1 MAADVVCRSIGDAVG
16 LLLDDQALAA
26 TCTHRGC
33 TAPDLSGWRWQVAAG
48 RRLREDRPVESILE
62 AIGNTP
68 LVRLS
73 RCAPPNGAELW
84 LKLEYRNPTG
94 SMKDRMALAM
104 IEGAERDGLISP
116 GDTVVEYTGGS
127 TGPAL
132 ALVCRAKGYRAL
144 IVIADCFTEERFQL
158 MRALGAKLDVVPSV
172 EGRPK
177 VTAQDIH
184 NMVARAEELANE
196 PGRYATDQ
204 FNNPYIIPGH
214 RDGLGREIW
223 EQTEGRVTAF
233 CHGMGTASSLMGVS
247 DALRPHGVFIQ
258 AHEPAGSAAIR
269 GGTPGSFLIQG
280 WTGFVM
286 PHWYP
291 EKVDHVEPIRDDEA
305 LEMTRRLASEGGIF
319 AGISTGANVVGA
331 HRLAERLGP
340 DAVIVTLAVDTGF
353 KYMSVSPYADA

>member
-1 MAADVVCRSIGDAVG
+1 MA
-16 LLLDDQALAA
+16 
-26 TCTHRGC
+26 T
-33 TAPDLSGWRWQVAAG
+33 
-48 RRLREDRPVESILE
+48 ILE
-62 AIGNTP
+62 TIGNTP
-68 LVRLS
+68 LVRLR
-73 RCAPPNGAELW
+73 RCTPPNGAELW
-84 LKLEYRNPTG
+84 LKLESRNPTG

-104 IEGAERDGLISP
+104 IEGAERDGLLSP

-158 MRALGAKLDVVPSV
+158 MRALGAELDVIASV

-184 NMVARAEELANE
+184 NMVARAAELARE
-196 PGRYATDQ
+196 PGHYASDQ
-204 FNNPYIIPGH
+204 FNNPYIIPAH
-214 RDGLGREIW
+214 RDALGREIW
-223 EQTEGRVTAF
+223 EQTDGRVTGF
-233 CHGMGTASSLMGVS
+233 CHGIGTASSLMGVS

-258 AHEPAGSAAIR
+258 AHEPAASAAISAGAGR
-269 GGTPGSFLIQG
+269 GAFLVQG

-291 EKVDHVEPIRDDEA
+291 EKVDHVEPIQDDEA
-305 LEMTRRLASEGGIF
+305 VEMTLRLAREEGIF

-331 HRLAERLGP
+331 HRLSERLGSR
-340 DAVIVTLAVDTGF
+340 AAIVTLAVDTGF
-353 KYMSVSPYADA
+353 KYMSVSPYADLSSSGSDY

>member
-1 MAADVVCRSIGDAVG
+1 
-16 LLLDDQALAA
+16 L
-26 TCTHRGC
+26 
-33 TAPDLSGWRWQVAAG
+33 
-48 RRLREDRPVESILE
+48 ESILE

-68 LVRLS
+68 LIRVR

-104 IEGAERDGLISP
+104 IEGAERDGLLSA

-158 MRALGAKLDVVPSV
+158 MRALGAELDIVPSV

-177 VTAQDIH
+177 VTSRDID
-184 NMVARAEELANE
+184 NMVARAAELAS
-196 PGRYATDQ
+196 PSGHYATDQ
-204 FNNPYIIPGH
+204 FNNPYIIPDH
-214 RDGLGREIW
+214 RDRLGREIW

-233 CHGMGTASSLMGVS
+233 CQGMGTASSVMGVS
-247 DALRPHGVFIQ
+247 DALKPHGVFIQ
-258 AHEPAGSAAIR
+258 AHEPGGSAAITGGER
-269 GGTPGSFLIQG
+269 GPFVVQG
-280 WTGFVM
+280 WTGLVM
-286 PHWYP
+286 PHWYA
-291 EKVDHVEPIRDDEA
+291 EKVDHVEPIGDDEA
-305 LEMTRRLASEGGIF
+305 LDMTLRLSREEGIF

-353 KYMSVSPYADA
+353 KYMSVSPFADL

>member
-1 MAADVVCRSIGDAVG
+1 MK
-16 LLLDDQALAA
+16 
-26 TCTHRGC
+26 
-33 TAPDLSGWRWQVAAG
+33 
-48 RRLREDRPVESILE
+48 SILE

-68 LVRLS
+68 LVRVF
-73 RCAPPNGAELW
+73 RCAPANGAELW

-116 GDTVVEYTGGS
+116 GDTIVEYTGGS

-158 MRALGAKLDVVPSV
+158 MRALGAELDVVPSV

-184 NMVARAEELANE
+184 NMVSRAAELAAR
-196 PGRYATDQ
+196 PGHYATDQ
-204 FNNPYIIPGH
+204 FNNPYIIPDH
-214 RDGLGREIW
+214 RDRLGREIW
-223 EQTEGRVTAF
+223 EQSEGRVTAF
-233 CHGMGTASSLMGVS
+233 CHGMGTGSSLMGVS
-247 DALRPHGVFIQ
+247 DALKPRGVFIQ
-258 AHEPAGSAAIR
+258 ALEPAGSAAIS
-269 GGTPGSFLIQG
+269 GGAAGPFLVQG

-291 EKVDHVEPIRDDEA
+291 EKVDHLEPIEDEEA
-305 LEMTRRLASEGGIF
+305 LEMTRRLARDEGIF

-353 KYMSVSPYADA
+353 KYMSVSPFGDL